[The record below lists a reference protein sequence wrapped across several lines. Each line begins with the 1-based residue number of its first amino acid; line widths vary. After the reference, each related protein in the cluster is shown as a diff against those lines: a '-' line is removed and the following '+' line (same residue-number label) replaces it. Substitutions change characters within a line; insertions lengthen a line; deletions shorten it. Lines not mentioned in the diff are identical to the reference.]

1 MNYPNLLNT
10 IGNTPVVE
18 ISRYSKNKKV
28 KILAKLEGTNPGGSI
43 KDRVALYLINDAENR
58 KVLRKNLEI
67 IEATSGNT
75 GIGLAMV
82 SAVKGYKFTAV
93 MPESASVERREILK
107 AYGAKV
113 ILTDGVG
120 GTNYAIQTALSL
132 VKENPGRYFMP
143 NQFDNPV
150 NVLAHYETTGREII
164 RQVPGAITAFVAGMG
179 TGGTLMGAGQKLK
192 EYHPEISI
200 VGVEPNPGSKIQGLR
215 NMIAYT
221 PKIFDP
227 KKLDRKLNV
236 PDNAAV
242 DLVRDLFKKEGLS
255 AGISSGAALWGAIEL
270 SKSVKSGIIV
280 TIFPDRGDRYLSTG
294 IFRG

>member
-18 ISRYSKNKKV
+18 ISRYSRNRKV
-28 KILAKLEGTNPGGSI
+28 KILAKLEGTNPGGSV

-58 KVLRKNLEI
+58 RVLKENVEI

-82 SAVKGYKFTAV
+82 SAIKGYQFTAV
-93 MPESASVERREILK
+93 MPGNASIERREVLE

-113 ILTDGVG
+113 ILTDGG
-120 GTNYAIQTALSL
+120 RGTNYAIQVALNL

-143 NQFDNPV
+143 NQFDNPA
-150 NVLAHYETTGREII
+150 NVLAHYQTTGREII
-164 RQVPGAITAFVAGMG
+164 QQVPEVTAFVAGMG
-179 TGGTLMGAGQKLK
+179 TGGTLMGVGQKLK
-192 EYHPEISI
+192 EYRPEIFI
-200 VGVEPNPGSKIQGLR
+200 VGVEPDPGSKIQGLR
-215 NMIAYT
+215 NMTAYT

-227 KKLDRKLNV
+227 KKLDCKLNV
-236 PDNAAV
+236 PDNAAF
-242 DLVRDLFKKEGLS
+242 DLVRDLFRKEGIS

-270 SKSVKSGIIV
+270 SGLIKSGVIV

-294 IFRG
+294 IFSG